1 MSSITIAIGLEV
13 HAQITSLRSKLFCG
27 CPSDYRDRPPNAN
40 VCPVC
45 LGLPGSLPVFNRRA
59 LEKAVAVALALNCEI
74 SDKLSFVR
82 KHYFYPDMPKNY
94 QVSQYDRYGLTP
106 LAVGGSLTVEVDG
119 SRRTVRIRR
128 INIEE
133 DTGRIVYPERSI
145 LGSRYALVD
154 YNRAGIALLEIVT
167 EPDLRSPREA
177 RVFLEKL
184 GSVLEH
190 LEVTDTSLEG
200 ALRADANVSI
210 AGGARVEIKNIGS
223 PKELEK
229 ALSYEIS
236 RQLSIIKSGG
246 TVERETRHWVKE
258 KGITVASRAKELE
271 GEYRYFPDPDLPPI
285 PVGRD
290 LIERIARSLPE
301 LPDSRAR
308 RIAKE
313 YEIGDYM
320 ASVLVL
326 HKRLCDHFEASSRA
340 CGSPKLIA
348 SLLVNE
354 LLRWVDEAGMD
365 IATGVSRLSTD
376 RLCKLVRYLDSG
388 LISVK
393 LLKEYV
399 RLAVLEDTDPEELV
413 FRGMTAIREAEE
425 LERVVEEVF
434 RENPKAVEDA
444 LKDPRAVNFLVGQVM
459 KKTGKRADPKLVN
472 EIIRRRLFEHGS
484 R

>member
-1 MSSITIAIGLEV
+1 MSSGVAIGLEV
-13 HAQITSLRSKLFCG
+13 HAQITSLRTKLFCG
-27 CPSDYRDRPPNAN
+27 CPSDYRGREPNSN

-59 LEKAVAVALALNCEI
+59 LEKAVAVALALNCRV
-74 SDKLSFVR
+74 SDRLSFVR

-94 QVSQYDRYGLTP
+94 QISQYDRYGLTS
-106 LAVGGSLTVEVDG
+106 LAVDGSVTLEVDG
-119 SRRTVRIRR
+119 SRRSVRIRR
-128 INIEE
+128 VNVEE

-154 YNRAGIALLEIVT
+154 YNRAGIGLLEIVT

-184 GSVLEH
+184 GSILEH

-200 ALRADANVSI
+200 ALRADANVSV

-223 PKELEK
+223 PRELEK
-229 ALSYEIS
+229 ALSYEIA

-246 TVERETRHWVKE
+246 TVERETRHWIKE
-258 KGITVASRAKELE
+258 RGMTVASRAKELE

-285 PVGRD
+285 PVDRE
-290 LIERIARSLPE
+290 LVERVSRSLPE
-301 LPDSRAR
+301 LPDARAR
-308 RIAKE
+308 RISEE
-313 YEIGDYM
+313 YGIGDYM

-326 HKRLCDHFEASSRA
+326 HKRLCDHFESSSRA
-340 CGSPKLIA
+340 CGNPKLVG

-354 LLRWVDEAGMD
+354 FLRWVDEAGMD
-365 IATGVSRLSTD
+365 FATGISRLSTA
-376 RLCKLVRYLDSG
+376 RLCKLVRYLESG
-388 LISVK
+388 VISVK

-399 RLAVLEDTDPEELV
+399 RLAVLEDVDPEELV
-413 FRGMTAIREAEE
+413 SRGMTAIGESEE

-444 LKDPRAVNFLVGQVM
+444 LRDPRAINFLVGQVM
-459 KKTGKRADPKLVN
+459 RKTGKRADPKLVN
-472 EIIRRRLFEHGS
+472 EIIRRRLREHGPE
-484 R
+484 